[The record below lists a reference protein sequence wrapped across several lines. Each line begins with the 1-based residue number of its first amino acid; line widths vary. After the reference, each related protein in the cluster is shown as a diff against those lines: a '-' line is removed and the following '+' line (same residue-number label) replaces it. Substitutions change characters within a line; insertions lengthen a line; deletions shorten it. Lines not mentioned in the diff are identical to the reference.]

1 MKKKEGLV
9 DRKFLAEEEKQWG
22 KGTVICHSWDEFE
35 RLSEET
41 PGGFVSPGGAA
52 GKLGVS
58 RVYINQLEK
67 EGKIRAYRI
76 IVDANMRKSEPFWV
90 RVFMPTKDVFIMI
103 PSVDLDKI
111 KDEMINK
118 AEAKIKKLKGKK

>member
-9 DRKFLAEEEKQWG
+9 DRKFLETEKKNWG
-22 KGTVICHSWDEFE
+22 KGTILCKSWDEYEGYADAFE
-35 RLSEET
+35 
-41 PGGFVSPGGAA
+41 GDAVSPGSAA
-52 GKLGVS
+52 GQLGVS

-76 IVDANMRKSEPFWV
+76 IVDDKMRKHTPFWL
-90 RVFMPTKDVFIMI
+90 RVFMPTKQVFIMI
-103 PSVDLDKI
+103 PSEDIRKI
-111 KDEMINK
+111 KEAMIKK